1 MRATD
6 IKVASG
12 GELWIGSRKDKNGG
26 DSCRY
31 ESKADISL
39 YGLENGYIPKD
50 EEGSK
55 MENSEFGWRFLWA
68 HQGSGK
74 FSHKRVVSETIIF
87 KPISRTLTAYHFN
100 IGKITT
106 IFSKN

>member
-6 IKVASG
+6 IRVAKD
-12 GELWIGSRKDKNGG
+12 GELWIGSRNDKDGG

-50 EEGSK
+50 PNNKNNGSK
-55 MENSEFGWRFLWA
+55 MKNPGFGWRFLQA
-68 HQGSGK
+68 SQGSGK
-74 FSHKRVVSETIIF
+74 SYLYFQQQFSAKHCVC
-87 KPISRTLTAYHFN
+87 
-100 IGKITT
+100 ITDYFL
-106 IFSKN
+106 IVWN